1 MLNYLARY
9 IPNLSTKCKD
19 LCDICKEKD
28 FVWETKH
35 DFAFKEIKGSIVSHL
50 HFFDHRSTS
59 IDLTVDASSYGL
71 GAYISTNGQA
81 IAYASRAL
89 TSTEQRYS
97 QLEKEL
103 YAIVFGCRYFH
114 HYIYGR
120 QVNVFTDH
128 RPLETILRQPLHK
141 APARLQRMMLQI
153 QPYDLSFTYQ
163 PGAEIPVA
171 DALSRLHLSDIDK
184 ASQRELEAYVHQVVK
199 LLPLACQFA
208 ASYVLVTYCHFGEFG
223 HELCINDEIIFKGD
237 RIVVPACLRTDTLKQ
252 LHASHL
258 GVEKTKQRARM
269 LIYWPRLNTD
279 RENLIVSCYT
289 CQKNSR
295 SLQKEPLICSPVSV
309 LPWQQVACDI
319 FTWHGASYL
328 LVVDYHSRFFETDL
342 LRELTSAEVIL
353 KLKSHFARHGKPQV
367 MMSDNG
373 RQYVSQ
379 EFKRFVRNW
388 GFELKTSSPVYP

>member
-1 MLNYLARY
+1 MISAKKKT
-9 IPNLSTKCKD
+9 I
-19 LCDICKEKD
+19 
-28 FVWETKH
+28 WETKH
-35 DFAFKEIKGSIVSHL
+35 DFALKEIKGSIVSHL

-59 IDLTVDASSYGL
+59 IDLTVDASSHGL

-89 TSTEQRYS
+89 TSTKQRYS
-97 QLEKEL
+97 QLEKEF

-141 APARLQRMMLQI
+141 APARLQRMVLQI

-199 LLPLACQFA
+199 LLPVSNSKLQEIYDQSKEDPQIVALRQIIETGWPVCRKLCPGH
-208 ASYVLVTYCHFGEFG
+208 VLPFWGVR

-279 RENLIVSCYT
+279 IENLIVSCYK
-289 CQKNSR
+289 CQK
-295 SLQKEPLICSPVSV
+295 
-309 LPWQQVACDI
+309 QQQESAKRA
-319 FTWHGASYL
+319 TNL
-328 LVVDYHSRFFETDL
+328 
-342 LRELTSAEVIL
+342 LTS
-353 KLKSHFARHGKPQV
+353 F
-367 MMSDNG
+367 
-373 RQYVSQ
+373 
-379 EFKRFVRNW
+379 
-388 GFELKTSSPVYP
+388 SSPLTTSCL